1 MNESKKIQ
9 SDQSSQVEQSE
20 NSLRTNSFYIEGRA
34 ELLQFQPFIDA
45 VQIAITREFPSLTND
60 EYQKLQNVFF
70 ASRPCLGGRMSW
82 YYSNRFLL
90 LQVLKEEG
98 IQLMAIKKDPIP
110 PLHDYSLNE
119 TGISRL
125 SEIEIAINRKLTEAT

>member
-60 EYQKLQNVFF
+60 EYQKLQNVYF

-82 YYSNRFLL
+82 YYGNRSL
-90 LQVLKEEG
+90 LQKVLKENG
-98 IQLMAIKKDPIP
+98 ILEILKDPII
-110 PLHDYSLNE
+110 PLHDYALHK
-119 TGISRL
+119 TGLSRL
-125 SEIEIAINRKLTEAT
+125 SEIEIAINRKSMDAT